1 MWCYIIKIIVKVYE
15 INDPISDINIIIK
28 LRDFVKELGYRIF
41 IFKLFVQNDEKCFL
55 CKKTLEYFNKY
66 IV

>member
-15 INDPISDINIIIK
+15 INGPTSDINLIIK

-41 IFKLFVQNDEKCFL
+41 IFKLFVQNDEKYFL